1 MEKIQEVRDAEV
13 GRISNGW
20 QVVKLPFVFDV
31 YGGTTPSTSKK
42 EYWGGEMLWVTPT
55 DITRT
60 NGNISLDR
68 TEKHVT
74 DKAVNESSL
83 KILPKGT
90 LLLTSRATIG
100 FTALNT
106 KPVTIN
112 QGLTALLPKDK
123 RKVSTLFYA
132 YYFQRLKPY
141 LEQLGSGSTF
151 KEVSRSTIKNL
162 KIPLP
167 PLPEQKKIAEVL
179 SAVDRAVGKA
189 QEAIDKTERLK
200 KGLMQEL
207 LTRGIG
213 HKEFKD
219 TKVGRIPMEWEV
231 VQFEEVAE
239 FKNGLNFKKEQKGTD
254 GILTVDVLN
263 MYGKGIYLNLDN
275 LYRVNVPLKNAS
287 DYLLKKGDV
296 LFVRSSLKKE
306 GAGWAGLFD
315 SWKEPIAF
323 CGFIIRGRLEKN
335 SILPK
340 FLVYFL
346 RGTAARSKLIA
357 SSGQVAIT
365 NITQETLKKL
375 NIPIPPLVEQK
386 KIAEIL
392 GTIDKRLALLRKKKN
407 RLERVKKGLMQELL
421 TGKRRVRI

>member
-132 YYFQRLKPY
+132 YYFQRL
-141 LEQLGSGSTF
+141 TH
-151 KEVSRSTIKNL
+151 T
-162 KIPLP
+162 
-167 PLPEQKKIAEVL
+167 
-179 SAVDRAVGKA
+179 
-189 QEAIDKTERLK
+189 
-200 KGLMQEL
+200 
-207 LTRGIG
+207 
-213 HKEFKD
+213 
-219 TKVGRIPMEWEV
+219 
-231 VQFEEVAE
+231 
-239 FKNGLNFKKEQKGTD
+239 LN
-254 GILTVDVLN
+254 
-263 MYGKGIYLNLDN
+263 
-275 LYRVNVPLKNAS
+275 S
-287 DYLLKKGDV
+287 
-296 LFVRSSLKKE
+296 
-306 GAGWAGLFD
+306 
-315 SWKEPIAF
+315 
-323 CGFIIRGRLEKN
+323 
-335 SILPK
+335 
-340 FLVYFL
+340 
-346 RGTAARSKLIA
+346 
-357 SSGQVAIT
+357 
-365 NITQETLKKL
+365 
-375 NIPIPPLVEQK
+375 
-386 KIAEIL
+386 
-392 GTIDKRLALLRKKKN
+392 
-407 RLERVKKGLMQELL
+407 
-421 TGKRRVRI
+421 